1 MSFGI
6 TEVDYG
12 EQTPEHFDRFGIRHY
27 VHVFSRHRNQIF
39 VDANLQGTIKRLGL
53 TLFGWSRGY
62 YNVERFSL
70 DINGRPLEIRSYA
83 DGRIKLF
90 LDGEPVYTENTK
102 IVTRQWV
109 KHREVEK
116 WHTPRVDQAEA
127 AEAEEKRLAEAEAE
141 MQKRIEAVRERLR
154 RTS

>member
-1 MSFGI
+1 MTFGV

-12 EQTPEHFDRFGIRHY
+12 EQEPEHFDRFGIRHY
-27 VHVFSRHRNQIF
+27 AHVYSRHRNQIF
-39 VDANLQGTIKRLGL
+39 TDADKYGIIKRLGL
-53 TLFGWSRGY
+53 TLRSWSRAY
-62 YNVERFSL
+62 YNVEHFAL

-116 WHTPRVDQAEA
+116 RYTPRVDQAEA
-127 AEAEEKRLAEAEAE
+127 QEREEKRAVEEEAEKQA
-141 MQKRIEAVRERLR
+141 RIDTVRERLR